1 MSYKDEKMRE
11 AQEPVT
17 GRPVTGEEPLEVKSP
32 SLVLRA
38 ALSEDIPFCARAL
51 SAVLEG
57 ILDTGLTPLR
67 ERLGFTSLEELLSA
81 ALYEGSASL
90 LSLRH
95 MTVLSAD
102 GYFAGLLYAYAP
114 SEGEAL
120 LPDFVNDLLD
130 TDTRE
135 LISLLSGLLLPV
147 RPREKAFYV
156 NTLYVAE
163 GERGRRYGAALLSLA
178 RTRARALGYNTLLL
192 HCFAGNTGALN
203 FYRREGF
210 EVREEIFYA
219 GQAATRFPEGG
230 YYLVKSLEKTSDS
243 AAVAE
248 SSSVERRRS
257 SGGSAC

>member
-1 MSYKDEKMRE
+1 MSVQEEKMRVARE
-11 AQEPVT
+11 QVT
-17 GRPVTGEEPLEVKSP
+17 GNAVTGEEPLEAKSP

-51 SAVLEG
+51 SVVLEG

-114 SEGEAL
+114 EEGKAL
-120 LPDFVNDLLD
+120 LPDFVSSLLD

-135 LISLLSGLLLPV
+135 LISLLSGSLLPV
-147 RPREKAFYV
+147 QSGEKVFYV
-156 NTLYVAE
+156 NTLYVAK
-163 GERGRRYGAALLSLA
+163 GERGKRYGAALISLA
-178 RTRARALGYNTLLL
+178 RTRARALGLNTLML
-192 HCFAGNTGALN
+192 HCFASNTGALS
-203 FYRREGF
+203 FYAREGF
-210 EVREEIFYA
+210 TVREEVFYA
-219 GQAATRFPEGG
+219 GAAAARFPEGG
-230 YYLVKSLEKTSDS
+230 RYLVRSLAEAGKAEQS
-243 AAVAE
+243 AE
-248 SSSVERRRS
+248 P
-257 SGGSAC
+257 SGESAC

>member
-102 GYFAGLLYAYAP
+102 GYSAGLLYAYAP
-114 SEGEAL
+114 EEGKAL
-120 LPDFVNDLLD
+120 LPDFVSSLLD

-135 LISLLSGLLLPV
+135 LISLLSGSLLPV
-147 RPREKAFYV
+147 RAGEKAFYV

-163 GERGRRYGAALLSLA
+163 GERGCRYGTALLSLA
-178 RTRARALGYNTLLL
+178 HTRTRALGFNTLML
-192 HCFAGNTGALN
+192 HCFAANQGALN

-219 GQAATRFPEGG
+219 GEAATRFPEGG
-230 YYLVKSLEKTSDS
+230 YYLVKSLEKTHVS
-243 AAVAE
+243 ADGAK
-248 SSSVERRRS
+248 SSSAEGRKS
-257 SGGSAC
+257 SGGGAC

>member
-1 MSYKDEKMRE
+1 MSVQEEKMRE
-11 AQEPVT
+11 AAVPVT
-17 GRPVTGEEPLEVKSP
+17 GNAVTGEEPLEAKSP

-57 ILDTGLTPLR
+57 ILDTGLISLR
-67 ERLGFTSLEELLSA
+67 ERLGFTSLEDLLSA

-114 SEGEAL
+114 AEGEAL
-120 LPDFVNDLLD
+120 LPDFVNSLLD
-130 TDTRE
+130 QDTRE
-135 LISLLSGLLLPV
+135 LISLLSGSLLPV
-147 RPREKAFYV
+147 LPGEKAFYV

-163 GERGRRYGAALLSLA
+163 GERGRRYGTALLSLA
-178 RTRARALGYNTLLL
+178 RTRARALGFNTLML

-210 EVREEIFYA
+210 TVREEIFYA
-219 GQAATRFPEGG
+219 GEAATRFPEGG
-230 YYLVKSLEKTSDS
+230 YYLVKSLEKTQGP
-243 AAVAE
+243 AAGAQP
-248 SSSVERRRS
+248 SSVEGRQS
-257 SGGSAC
+257 LGGSAC